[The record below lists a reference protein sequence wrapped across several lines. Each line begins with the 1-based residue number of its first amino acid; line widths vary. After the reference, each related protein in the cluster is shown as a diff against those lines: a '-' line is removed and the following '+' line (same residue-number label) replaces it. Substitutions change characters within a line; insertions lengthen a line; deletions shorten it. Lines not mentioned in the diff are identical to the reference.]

1 MQSVTHKPATRPI
14 EAAESLPSPGHV
26 ELLAL
31 QYFVA
36 TIFVFKI
43 LPAATWKKI
52 V

>member
-1 MQSVTHKPATRPI
+1 VRSVNPAARPI
-14 EAAESLPSPGHV
+14 EAAEALPSPGPV

-43 LPAATWKKI
+43 LPAATWTET